1 MNRRD
6 FFKTV
11 GIPALALP
19 FISRL
24 DLFSRKINATTFPP
38 HYKSFWIYF
47 DKFPSKRTELFRID
61 NDISIYYDNQGII
74 TATLNGRPFGK
85 SQKLLKH
92 KWHKLNVFIDEKH
105 VPKVS
110 LFAYDGYDGTWYLDT
125 A

>member
-6 FFKTV
+6 FFKTI

-24 DLFSRKINATTFPP
+24 DLFSRKINATT
-38 HYKSFWIYF
+38 WIYF

-61 NDISIYYDNQGII
+61 NDISIYYDNQEII
-74 TATLNGRPFGK
+74 TAALNGRPFGK
-85 SQKLLKH
+85 SQKLLRY
-92 KWHKLNVFIDEKH
+92 KWHKLDIFVDEKR

-110 LFAYDGYDGTWYLDT
+110 LFACDGYDGTWYLDT